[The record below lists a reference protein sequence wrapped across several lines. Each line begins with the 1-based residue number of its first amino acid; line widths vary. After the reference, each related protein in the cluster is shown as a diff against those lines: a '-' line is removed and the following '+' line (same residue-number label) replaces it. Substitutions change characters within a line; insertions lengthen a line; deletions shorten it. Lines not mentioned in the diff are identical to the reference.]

1 MSSYALPIEA
11 KVLRNGSMVVGIVTF
26 SSPVYFKYVLQL
38 QKFDT
43 KFSRIIGLLAFWNP

>member
-43 KFSRIIGLLAFWNP
+43 KFSRIIGLLAF